1 MKLGNVSQTIIP
13 VPNFFMD
20 TTKDIDTFKV
30 YYENKNN
37 KKKIKRCHSYF
48 NKTDLLNSNLDININ
63 NNPRVTNKKFSE
75 INKEIYIPIYKKL
88 NSLNI
93 SEIKNT
99 YFPDFKNKKN
109 SANSGK
115 MKEFLNYKK
124 IIINKK
130 ANEEL
135 RNEILNNTY
144 NLIER
149 INSNYDLT
157 KYTNFD
163 SRTTFNKHFQTGN
176 SKLSNAIKK
185 TYSEKD
191 LFRKALKD
199 KVLSLKTI
207 NSNTKECIKNN
218 SYINN
223 YLYIKEK
230 GNNKKKEENK
240 NSIDQKLN
248 NCKNNLLKL
257 KYNNKE
263 PFLYN
268 KKDRDFIKD
277 NKYLTSRINRTNLY
291 KDFPSKT
298 RIEFNMKK
306 IIIPKKLMKYFDKSN
321 YLTKDKYGM
330 GKDELVNI
338 QNDIW
343 TRPLHR
349 DAYKLYE

>member
-1 MKLGNVSQTIIP
+1 MRLGNISQTIVP

-20 TTKDIDTFKV
+20 STKDIDTFKI

-37 KKKIKRCHSYF
+37 KKKKKRCHSYF
-48 NKTDLLNSNLDININ
+48 NKTDILNSNLDININ
-63 NNPRVTNKKFSE
+63 NNPRVTNQKFSE
-75 INKEIYIPIYKKL
+75 INKEIYIPIYKKVKTP
-88 NSLNI
+88 NN
-93 SEIKNT
+93 SEIKKTN
-99 YFPDFKNKKN
+99 FPNFKNTKN
-109 SANSGK
+109 KVVSYKN
-115 MKEFLNYKK
+115 KEFMNYKK
-124 IIINKK
+124 ANINRKI
-130 ANEEL
+130 NEEL

-149 INSNYDLT
+149 INSNYDLI

-163 SRTTFNKHFQTGN
+163 SRTTFNKHFQTGY
-176 SKLSNAIKK
+176 SHLSEVIKK
-185 TYSEKD
+185 AYSEKD

-199 KVLSLKTI
+199 KVHSLKTI
-207 NSNTKECIKNN
+207 NSNTKKFIQNN
-218 SYINN
+218 SYVNH
-223 YLYIKEK
+223 LYIEER
-230 GNNKKKEENK
+230 GNNKRKEEKK
-240 NSIDQKLN
+240 NSIDKILD

-277 NKYLTSRINRTNLY
+277 NKFLTSRINRTNLY

-306 IIIPKKLMKYFDKSN
+306 IIIPKKLMKYFGKSN
-321 YLTKDKYGM
+321 YLTKEKYGM

-343 TRPLHR
+343 TRPLHY

>member
-1 MKLGNVSQTIIP
+1 MKLGNISQTIVP

-20 TTKDIDTFKV
+20 ITKDVDAFKV

-48 NKTDLLNSNLDININ
+48 SKIDLLNSNLDININ
-63 NNPRVTNKKFSE
+63 NNPRATNQKFSE
-75 INKEIYIPIYKKL
+75 INKELYIPIYKKIKTPN
-88 NSLNI
+88 NS
-93 SEIKNT
+93 EKNNK
-99 YFPDFKNKKN
+99 YFPDLKSKKNK
-109 SANSGK
+109 ATSGK
-115 MKEFLNYKK
+115 IKEFLNYKK
-124 IIINKK
+124 SNINRKI
-130 ANEEL
+130 NEEL

-149 INSNYDLT
+149 VNSNYDLT

-163 SRTTFNKHFQTGN
+163 SRVTFNKHFQTGH
-176 SKLSNAIKK
+176 SRLSNAIKK

-191 LFRKALKD
+191 LFKKALKE

-207 NSNTKECIKNN
+207 NSNAKELIKNS
-218 SYINN
+218 SYRNHF
-223 YLYIKEK
+223 YIENK
-230 GNNKKKEENK
+230 GINKKKEEKK
-240 NSIDQKLN
+240 NSIDQILD

-263 PFLYN
+263 PFIYN

-277 NKYLTSRINRTNLY
+277 NKFLTSRINRTNLY
-291 KDFPSKT
+291 KKFPSKT

-306 IIIPKKLMKYFDKSN
+306 IIIPKKLMKYFGKNN
-321 YLTKDKYGM
+321 YLTKEKYGM

-338 QNDIW
+338 QNDMW
-343 TRPLHR
+343 TRPLHQ